1 MLIGNLSVLNKN
13 PGRDSGGNSTAL
25 ASGIGGG
32 GSIRSSLDKPSNW
45 RKFSQRDNSGAT
57 FTSLNHFA
65 AKPNGY
71 YPQGVYA
78 FPDKAGYLSA
88 VNRANVEATFT
99 GSGALGRNLTFV
111 ATGIATTLSAIG
123 QLVVS
128 GFASIANH
136 ATVSSNAYAALAG
149 VASIACGTTVASSL
163 LAKGW
168 VSGSLAQTTSV
179 VAVRYATGLL
189 EADILPYT
197 ELSPQNLATAVW
209 DENLETNYAAREL
222 MRVITSAL
230 AGKISGAETSTV
242 TIRDIND
249 GKNRITA
256 TVDGNGNRTTITID
270 ATE

>member
-1 MLIGNLSVLNKN
+1 MGVLQNACREKLGVYRLWGGTVLNSAYPQDTVGNWHLTGMQRNITAGEGISENKVGVPLGNLHPSAWIMPQNAGMISSRNNLN
-13 PGRDSGGNSTAL
+13 GD
-25 ASGIGGG
+25 
-32 GSIRSSLDKPSNW
+32 
-45 RKFSQRDNSGAT
+45 
-57 FTSLNHFA
+57 
-65 AKPNGY
+65 
-71 YPQGVYA
+71 
-78 FPDKAGYLSA
+78 
-88 VNRANVEATFT
+88 ATFT
-99 GSGALGRNLTFV
+99 GSGALGRNIQSSMTGQGVMSSLT
-111 ATGIATTLSAIG
+111 G

-128 GFASIANH
+128 GFASLANYV
-136 ATVSSNAYAALAG
+136 TVTSNAYAALAA
-149 VASIACGTTVASSL
+149 VASIANGVTVSSSL

-168 VSGSLAQTTSV
+168 ASASIDQTTSV
-179 VAVRYATGLL
+179 VAVRYATGTL

-256 TVDGNGNRTTITID
+256 VVDGNGNRTTITLD
-270 ATE
+270 VTE